1 MKKISILLL
10 HLQHGGIEKQT
21 VNLANTLC
29 GHYSVELITVY
40 SMGKKP
46 AYPIDPRVT
55 VRYLIDDK
63 PNRAEFK
70 AAVKKLNPIKIIKE
84 GIRAAKILYLKDT
97 LMKKAIKSLDCDTV
111 LSTRA
116 EYALLLSKY
125 APEGVNTLTQEHL
138 HNDSEKY
145 VSFVKKAFS
154 NIDRLVVLCPWSGEN
169 FSGWLRDNKRIK
181 ITEIPNILDTVPGE
195 SAALEGC
202 RIVSAGRLH
211 PVKNFSSLIRV
222 FAKIKDRIPEASLT
236 IVGGGEEEG
245 KLREEI
251 KALGLGGSVTLTG
264 MVSADKVKE
273 YMLSSDLYI
282 MTSHTECFPMVLL
295 EASSVGLPL
304 ISYDVPV
311 GPRAIISDCENGY
324 LIPYADEDVM
334 AEKAASLLT
343 DRDTLRRFGKQAKA
357 MSYNYT
363 EEKILPLWKN
373 ILS

>member
-1 MKKISILLL
+1 MKKITILLL

-29 GHYSVELITVY
+29 SHYRVELITVY
-40 SMGKKP
+40 SMGKTP
-46 AYPIDPRVT
+46 AYPVDPRVKI
-55 VRYLIDDK
+55 RYLIDDK
-63 PNRAEFK
+63 PNRSEFK

-84 GIRAAKILYLKDT
+84 GIRAARILYLKDR
-97 LMKKAIKSLDCDTV
+97 LMIKAIKALDCDAV

-116 EYALLLSKY
+116 EYAFLLSKY
-125 APEGVNTLTQEHL
+125 APAGVNTITQEHL

-145 VSFVKKAFS
+145 VSYVKNAFS

-169 FSGWLRDNKRIK
+169 FSRWLSDNKKIE
-181 ITEIPNILDTVPGE
+181 ITEIPNILNVIPSE
-195 SAALEGC
+195 SAALGGF

-222 FAKIKDRIPEASLT
+222 FAKISEKIPEASLT

-245 KLREEI
+245 KLKAEI
-251 KALGLGGSVTLTG
+251 KKLGLEDRITVTG
-264 MVSADKVKE
+264 MVSADKVRE
-273 YMLSSDLYI
+273 YMLSSDIYL

-311 GPRAIISDCENGY
+311 GPRAIIAEGENGY
-324 LIPYADEDVM
+324 LIPYGDETAMAD
-334 AEKAASLLT
+334 KAAALLS
-343 DRDTLRRFGKQAKA
+343 DRETLLRLGKRAKE

-363 EEKILPLWKN
+363 EEKILPLWQE
-373 ILS
+373 ILH